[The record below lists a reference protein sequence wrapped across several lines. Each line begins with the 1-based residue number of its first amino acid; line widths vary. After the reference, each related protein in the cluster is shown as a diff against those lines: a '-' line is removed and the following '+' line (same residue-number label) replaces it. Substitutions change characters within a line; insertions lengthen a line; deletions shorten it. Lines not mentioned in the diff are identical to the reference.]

1 MPLTPVGPRRE
12 LHTRRITC
20 QGFEREDGLWDIEA
34 HLVDTRGYTYTTPE
48 RGEMRPGM
56 AGHDMWLR
64 WTIGRDMVIRA
75 IEVVSD
81 ATPYPSSCPKAAVS
95 YQKLVGLN
103 VGKGFLKAA
112 QERIGRDES
121 CTHLHTLIQ
130 AAANSSM
137 QTIAGSLWE
146 GNSGGAKTDKLFG
159 GVQGSE
165 SRPCWAVAEPISR
178 TIRSWP
184 ECGQRTTPAPALAA
198 SDRRSVIQHVE
209 NAITPTGSGA

>member
-1 MPLTPVGPRRE
+1 LCNQWTINRSHVYQSVEITPMPLTPVGPRRE

-64 WTIGRDMVIRA
+64 WTLDRDMVIRA

-159 GVQGSE
+159 GVQGS
-165 SRPCWAVAEPISR
+165 
-178 TIRSWP
+178 
-184 ECGQRTTPAPALAA
+184 GKPALLGSCRTYQPDNPVVARMWPA
-198 SDRRSVIQHVE
+198 HYTGPRS
-209 NAITPTGSGA
+209 GSE